1 MSKVQVKY
9 NDKRPVL
16 FHTRLEGGGAV
27 VRGSVQTLPGGETA
41 LVSLHFDYNRDA
53 DIALDELISQIV
65 VSSSERAGNEFSR
78 VTINPNT
85 VPINPNR
92 TPLYYSHE

>member
-1 MSKVQVKY
+1 MSQVQVKY

-41 LVSLHFDYNRDA
+41 LVSLHFDYNSDA

-65 VSSSERAGNEFSR
+65 RARMNYR
-78 VTINPNT
+78 NPA
-85 VPINPNR
+85 VFGI
-92 TPLYYSHE
+92 LIWSGAG